1 MSLNWKEIDLVLS
14 ELDLEGAQIQKIVQ
28 PSYDVLGLHVYK
40 EGKAR
45 AILIALTPGAC
56 RIHETFRA
64 VPKSDKPLRFAEF
77 LKSRFKDGRI
87 EEAAQLGA
95 DRIVRFTVRRGE
107 ERLRLYVRLW
117 SNAANAVAVDETG
130 LVLDAM
136 RRNPK
141 RGEITGGRY
150 APEEA
155 EAVPAKPGKPE
166 KTYEVRELPGDGSFN
181 ERIDAWYAE
190 HAGALSLEALREQV
204 RKTFETRISRL
215 GASIE
220 SLERKK
226 ADYEAADTLK
236 EHGDLVMA
244 AMGTVPP
251 GTEWLET
258 VNFYTDRPV
267 RIALDP
273 KKTLPQNAEYFYE
286 QYRKAKSGL
295 ADVLAELSEGI
306 AARERMEADRARL
319 LAEENPLLLH
329 KAIRRLRPIPVAPEK
344 KKRPGLSFRKNGWLL
359 IVGRGA
365 DENDDLLRHYVKG
378 ADLWLHARDFPGAY
392 VFVKARAG
400 KSVPL
405 DILLDAGNLALF
417 YSKGRNAGEADL
429 YYTQVKFLRRAKN
442 GPKGLVLP
450 TQEKNLRVKAD
461 AARLKTLEGCKEE

>member
-14 ELDLEGAQIQKIVQ
+14 ELRLEGAQIQKITQ
-28 PSYDVLGLHVYK
+28 PAYDVLALHVYN
-40 EGKAR
+40 EGRAR
-45 AILIALTPGAC
+45 AVLVALTPGAC

-77 LKSRFKDGRI
+77 LKSRVKDGRI
-87 EEAAQLGA
+87 EEAVQLGT
-95 DRIVRFTVRRGE
+95 DRIVRITVRRGE
-107 ERLRLYVRLW
+107 ERIRLYLRLW
-117 SNAANAVAVDETG
+117 SNAANVVAAAEDGT
-130 LVLDAM
+130 VLDAM

-141 RGEITGGRY
+141 RGETTGGRY

-155 EAVPAKPGKPE
+155 EPKQAKPGAVPKE
-166 KTYEVRELPGDGSFN
+166 YAVRELPGEGSFN
-181 ERIDAWYAE
+181 ERLDAWYAE
-190 HAGALSLEALREQV
+190 HAGTLSLEALREQV
-204 RKTFETRISRL
+204 RKTFDGRIARL
-215 GASIE
+215 SASIE

-226 ADYEAADTLK
+226 AEYENADALK
-236 EHGDLVMA
+236 QHGDLIMA
-244 AMGTVPP
+244 AVGAVPA
-251 GTEWLET
+251 GSEWLET
-258 VNFYTDRPV
+258 VNFYTDEPV
-267 RIALDP
+267 RIRLDP
-273 KKTLPQNAEYFYE
+273 KKTLPQNAESCYE

-295 ADVLAELSEGI
+295 SEVESELAEGL
-306 AARERMEADRARL
+306 AARERLEAERARL

-329 KAIRRLRPIPVAPEK
+329 KAIRKLRAVPVAPEK

-405 DILLDAGNLALF
+405 DILLDAANLALF

-429 YYTQVKFLRRAKN
+429 YYTPVKFLRRAKN

-450 TQEKNLRVKAD
+450 TQEKNFRVKAD
-461 AARLKTLEGCKEE
+461 PARLKALEDCREE

>member
-28 PSYDVLGLHVYK
+28 PSYDVLGLHLYK
-40 EGKAR
+40 EGKSR

-64 VPKSDKPLRFAEF
+64 IPKSDKPLRFAEF
-77 LKSRFKDGRI
+77 LKSRVKDGRI
-87 EEAAQLGA
+87 EEAAQLGT

-107 ERLRLYVRLW
+107 ERLRLYLRLW
-117 SNAANAVAVDETG
+117 SNAANAVVVDETG
-130 LVLDAM
+130 LVLDSM

-141 RGEITGGRY
+141 RDEITGGHY

-155 EAVPAKPGKPE
+155 ETVPTKPGKPE
-166 KTYEVRELPGDGSFN
+166 KTYEVRDLPGDGSFN

-204 RKTFETRISRL
+204 HKTFETRISRL

-267 RIALDP
+267 RIRLDP
-273 KKTLPQNAEYFYE
+273 RKSLPQNAEAYYE

-295 ADVLAELSEGI
+295 AEVLAELSQGI
-306 AARERMEADRARL
+306 AAREGMTVERERL
-319 LAEENPLLLH
+319 LAMENPLLLH
-329 KAIRRLRPIPVAPEK
+329 KALRRLRPIPVAPEK

-461 AARLKTLEGCKEE
+461 PARLKILEGCKEE